1 MPATLEAVK
10 RDTRGKNA
18 ARRLRAAGQIPAVLY
33 GGSGESIALS
43 VVPRDLSRILH
54 SDTGENTII
63 ELHVQGGETTRVLV
77 KNYLLNPIDHAMLH
91 ADFYRVSLDK
101 PITVTVSIVI
111 KGEPKGVKLQGG
123 VLDLPHREVEIESLP
138 LEIPESL
145 EVDVTEL
152 MIGQGVHLRDL
163 ATNAKWKPISDP
175 DTLLVHVVPPR
186 AEEPS
191 PAEAAAA
198 AAPAPG
204 APAAE
209 PEVIKKGKTDK
220 EEEKEK
226 EK

>member
-1 MPATLEAVK
+1 MQATLEAVK
-10 RDTRGKNA
+10 RESRGKNE
-18 ARRLRAAGQIPAVLY
+18 ARRLRAAGKIPAVLY

-43 VVPRDLSRILH
+43 VTPKDLSRILH

-77 KNYLLNPIDHAMLH
+77 KDYLLNPIDHAMLH

-101 PITVTVSIVI
+101 PITVTVTIVI

-145 EVDVTEL
+145 EVDVSEL

-163 ATNAKWKPISDP
+163 AEGQKWKPISDP

-191 PAEAAAA
+191 PTEAAAA
-198 AAPAPG
+198 VPG
-204 APAAE
+204 AAAAE

-226 EK
+226 

>member
-1 MPATLEAVK
+1 MHATLEAVK
-10 RDTRGKNA
+10 RDTRGKNE
-18 ARRLRAAGQIPAVLY
+18 ARRLRAAGRIPAVLY
-33 GGSGESIALS
+33 GGSGETIALS
-43 VVPRDLSRILH
+43 VTPKELSRILH

-63 ELHVQGGETTRVLV
+63 ELQVQGGETTRVLV
-77 KNYLLNPIDHAMLH
+77 KDYLLNPIDHAMLH

-145 EVDVTEL
+145 EVDVSEL

-163 ATNAKWKPISDP
+163 AANAKWKPISDP

-191 PAEAAAA
+191 PAEAAATA
-198 AAPAPG
+198 TPG
-204 APAAE
+204 AAAAE

-226 EK
+226 

>member
-1 MPATLEAVK
+1 MQATLEAVK
-10 RDTRGKNA
+10 RDSRGKNE
-18 ARRLRAAGQIPAVLY
+18 ARRLRAAGRIPAVLY
-33 GGSGESIALS
+33 GGTGESIALS
-43 VVPRDLSRILH
+43 VEPKVLSRILH

-63 ELHVQGGETTRVLV
+63 DLQVQGGESTRVLV
-77 KNYLLNPIDHAMLH
+77 KDYLLNPIDHALLH

-145 EVDVTEL
+145 EVDVSEL

-163 ATNAKWKPISDP
+163 AAGQKWKPISDP

-186 AEEPS
+186 AEEPTA
-191 PAEAAAA
+191 AEAAAA
-198 AAPAPG
+198 TPG
-204 APAAE
+204 VAAAE
-209 PEVIKKGKTDK
+209 PEVIKKGKTEK
-220 EEEKEK
+220 EDEKEK
-226 EK
+226 

>member
-1 MPATLEAVK
+1 MQATLEAVK
-10 RDTRGKNA
+10 RESRGKNE
-18 ARRLRAAGQIPAVLY
+18 ARRLRAAGRIPAVLY
-33 GGSGESIALS
+33 GGAGESIALA
-43 VVPRDLSRILH
+43 VTPKELSRILH

-77 KNYLLNPIDHAMLH
+77 KDYLLNPIDHAMLH

-101 PITVTVSIVI
+101 PITVTVSIEI

-145 EVDVTEL
+145 IIDVSEL
-152 MIGQGVHLRDL
+152 MIGQGVHLSDL
-163 ATNAKWKPISDP
+163 AAGQKWKPISDP

-198 AAPAPG
+198 ATPG
-204 APAAE
+204 AAAAE

-226 EK
+226 

>member
-1 MPATLEAVK
+1 MQATLEAIK
-10 RDTRGKNA
+10 RDSRGKNE
-18 ARRLRAAGQIPAVLY
+18 ARRLRVAGRIPAVLY

-43 VVPRDLSRILH
+43 VEPKVLSRILH

-63 ELHVQGGETTRVLV
+63 ELQVQGGESTRVLV
-77 KNYLLNPIDHAMLH
+77 KDYLLNPIDHALLH

-101 PITVTVSIVI
+101 PITVTVTVVI

-145 EVDVTEL
+145 EVDVSEL

-163 ATNAKWKPISDP
+163 AAGQKWKPISDP

-186 AEEPS
+186 AEEP
-191 PAEAAAA
+191 AAGEAAAA
-198 AAPAPG
+198 TPG
-204 APAAE
+204 AAAAE
-209 PEVIKKGKTDK
+209 PEVIKKGKTEK
-220 EEEKEK
+220 EDEKEK
-226 EK
+226 

>member
-1 MPATLEAVK
+1 MQATLEATK
-10 RDTRGKNA
+10 RDSRGKNE
-18 ARRLRAAGQIPAVLY
+18 ARRLRVAGRIPAVLY
-33 GGSGESIALS
+33 GGAGESIALS
-43 VVPRDLSRILH
+43 VIPKELSRILH

-63 ELHVQGGETTRVLV
+63 ELQVQGGESTRVLV
-77 KNYLLNPIDHAMLH
+77 KDYLLNPIDHAMLH

-101 PITVTVSIVI
+101 PITVTVSIII

-145 EVDVTEL
+145 EVDVSEL

-163 ATNAKWKPISDP
+163 AANARWKPISDP
-175 DTLLVHVVPPR
+175 DTLLVHVIPPR

-191 PAEAAAA
+191 PTEAAAA
-198 AAPAPG
+198 TTPG
-204 APAAE
+204 AATAE

-226 EK
+226 

>member
-1 MPATLEAVK
+1 MQATLEAVK
-10 RDTRGKNA
+10 RESRGKNE
-18 ARRLRAAGQIPAVLY
+18 ARRLRAAGRIPAVLY
-33 GGSGESIALS
+33 GGAGESIALS
-43 VVPRDLSRILH
+43 VTPKELSRILH

-63 ELHVQGGETTRVLV
+63 ELQVQGGETTRVLV
-77 KNYLLNPIDHAMLH
+77 KDYLLNPIDHAMLH

-101 PITVTVSIVI
+101 PIIVTVSIDI

-145 EVDVTEL
+145 VIDVSEL

-163 ATNAKWKPISDP
+163 AEGQKWKPISDP

-198 AAPAPG
+198 VPG
-204 APAAE
+204 AAAAE

-226 EK
+226 

>member
-1 MPATLEAVK
+1 MQATLEAVK
-10 RDTRGKNA
+10 RESRGKNE
-18 ARRLRAAGQIPAVLY
+18 ARRLRAAGRIPAVLY
-33 GGSGESIALS
+33 GGAGESIALA
-43 VVPRDLSRILH
+43 VTPKELSRILH

-77 KNYLLNPIDHAMLH
+77 KDYLLNPIDHAMLH

-101 PITVTVSIVI
+101 PITVTVSIEI

-145 EVDVTEL
+145 VIDVSEL
-152 MIGQGVHLRDL
+152 LIGQGVHLRDL
-163 ATNAKWKPISDP
+163 AAGQTWKPISDP

-186 AEEPS
+186 AEEPA
-191 PAEAAAA
+191 PGEAAAA
-198 AAPAPG
+198 IPG
-204 APAAE
+204 AAAAE

-226 EK
+226 

>member
-1 MPATLEAVK
+1 MQATLEAVK
-10 RDTRGKNA
+10 RDSRGKNE
-18 ARRLRAAGQIPAVLY
+18 ARRLRAAGRIPAVLY
-33 GGSGESIALS
+33 GGAGESIALS
-43 VVPRDLSRILH
+43 VTPKELSRILH

-77 KNYLLNPIDHAMLH
+77 KDYLLNPIDHAMLH

-101 PITVTVSIVI
+101 PITVTVTIVI

-145 EVDVTEL
+145 EVDVSEL
-152 MIGQGVHLRDL
+152 MIGEGVHLRDL
-163 ATNAKWKPISDP
+163 AANAKWKPISDP

-186 AEEPS
+186 AEEPA
-191 PAEAAAA
+191 PGDAAAA
-198 AAPAPG
+198 TPG
-204 APAAE
+204 ATAAE

-220 EEEKEK
+220 EDEKEK
-226 EK
+226 K